1 MMYVVAV
8 VKNEADEAVAYR
20 VLDIEKRV
28 CKAVSKEAVLRASM
42 QNPKAFMN
50 VTAEGKELVGTNGS
64 LSRYAVVSMKNEL
77 VSKSAPVVVLAR
89 LGNEGFVLSDY
100 AGNMTKIKS
109 DEAVGYATKFG
120 IANGKIVERDGKKLI
135 SAINGEY
142 PLIEKKKVET
152 AAKAKF
158 IAVNDDDSVATLVQ
172 KVKDYIA
179 HPDEKLIGKL
189 GDEKSDKLFTKLI
202 VDLGIPAAANEPA
215 KALPLLKEFSTKYFE
230 PLKMIC
236 SKDKIIYHSKGLKEL
251 YKDLKGGATDL
262 LDRAIRELAE
272 ERVDIA
278 EEAFSC

>member
-20 VLDIEKRV
+20 ILDIEKRA

-50 VTAEGKELVGTNGS
+50 VAVEGKELVGTNGS
-64 LSRYAVVSMKNEL
+64 LSRYTVVSMKNEL

-158 IAVNDDDSVATLVQ
+158 IAVNDDDSVATLVR
-172 KVKDYIA
+172 KVNDYIA

-189 GDEKSDKLFTKLI
+189 GDEKSDLLFAKLI

-272 ERVDIA
+272 ERVDIR
-278 EEAFSC
+278 ETL

>member
-20 VLDIEKRV
+20 VLDIEKRA

-50 VTAEGKELVGTNGS
+50 VATEGKELVGTNGS
-64 LSRYAVVSMKNEL
+64 LSRYAIVSMKNEL

-172 KVKDYIA
+172 KVNDYIA

-189 GDEKSDKLFTKLI
+189 GDEKSDLLFTKLI

-272 ERVDIA
+272 ERVDIR
-278 EEAFSC
+278 ETL

>member
-8 VKNEADEAVAYR
+8 AKNEADEAVAYR
-20 VLDIEKRV
+20 VLDIEKRA

-50 VTAEGKELVGTNGS
+50 VAAEGKELVGTNGS

-158 IAVNDDDSVATLVQ
+158 IAVNDDDSVATLIQ
-172 KVKDYIA
+172 KVNDYIA

-189 GDEKSDKLFTKLI
+189 GDEKSDLLFAKLI

-236 SKDKIIYHSKGLKEL
+236 SKDKIIDHSKGLKEL

-272 ERVDIA
+272 ERVDIR
-278 EEAFSC
+278 ETL

>member
-20 VLDIEKRV
+20 VLDIEKRA

-135 SAINGEY
+135 SAISGEY

-158 IAVNDDDSVATLVQ
+158 IAVNDDDSVATLVR
-172 KVKDYIA
+172 KVNDYIA
-179 HPDEKLIGKL
+179 HPEEKLIGKL
-189 GDEKSDKLFTKLI
+189 GDEKSDLLFAKLI

-272 ERVDIA
+272 ERVDIR
-278 EEAFSC
+278 ETL

>member
-20 VLDIEKRV
+20 VLDIEKRA

-50 VTAEGKELVGTNGS
+50 VAAEDKELVGTNGS

-179 HPDEKLIGKL
+179 YPDEKLIGKL

-272 ERVDIA
+272 ERVDIR
-278 EEAFSC
+278 ESL

>member
-20 VLDIEKRV
+20 VLDIEKRA
-28 CKAVSKEAVLRASM
+28 CKAVSKEAVLRGSI

-50 VTAEGKELVGTNGS
+50 VAAEGKEVVGTNGS

-158 IAVNDDDSVATLVQ
+158 IAVNDDDSVATLIQ
-172 KVKDYIA
+172 KVNDYIA

-189 GDEKSDKLFTKLI
+189 GDEKSDLLFAKLI

-272 ERVDIA
+272 ERVDIR
-278 EEAFSC
+278 ESL

>member
-20 VLDIEKRV
+20 VLDIEKRA

-50 VTAEGKELVGTNGS
+50 VATEGKELVGTNGS

-142 PLIEKKKVET
+142 PLIEKKVET
-152 AAKAKF
+152 VAKAKF
-158 IAVNDDDSVATLVQ
+158 IAVNDDDSVATLVR
-172 KVKDYIA
+172 KVNDYIT

-189 GDEKSDKLFTKLI
+189 GDEKSDLLFAKLI

-272 ERVDIA
+272 ERVDIR
-278 EEAFSC
+278 ETL

>member
-20 VLDIEKRV
+20 VLDIEKRA

-50 VTAEGKELVGTNGS
+50 VAVEGKELVGTNGS

-135 SAINGEY
+135 SAISGEY

-172 KVKDYIA
+172 KVNDYIA

-189 GDEKSDKLFTKLI
+189 GDEKSDLLFAKLI

-272 ERVDIA
+272 ERVDIR
-278 EEAFSC
+278 ETL

>member
-20 VLDIEKRV
+20 VLDIEKRA

-42 QNPKAFMN
+42 QNPRAFMN
-50 VTAEGKELVGTNGS
+50 VVAEGKELVGTNGS

-158 IAVNDDDSVATLVQ
+158 IAVNDDDSVATLIQ
-172 KVKDYIA
+172 KVNDYIA

-189 GDEKSDKLFTKLI
+189 GDEKSDLLFAKLI

-272 ERVDIA
+272 ERVDIR
-278 EEAFSC
+278 ETL

>member
-20 VLDIEKRV
+20 VLDIEKRA

-158 IAVNDDDSVATLVQ
+158 IAVNDDDSVATLVR
-172 KVKDYIA
+172 KVNDYIA

-189 GDEKSDKLFTKLI
+189 GDEKSDLLFAKLI

-236 SKDKIIYHSKGLKEL
+236 SKDKIIHHSKGLKEL

-272 ERVDIA
+272 ERVDIR
-278 EEAFSC
+278 ETL

>member
-20 VLDIEKRV
+20 VLDIEKRD

-50 VTAEGKELVGTNGS
+50 VAAEGKELVGTNGS

-189 GDEKSDKLFTKLI
+189 GDEKSDLLFTKLI

-272 ERVDIA
+272 ERVDIR
-278 EEAFSC
+278 ETL

>member
-20 VLDIEKRV
+20 ILDIEKRA
-28 CKAVSKEAVLRASM
+28 CKAVSKEAVIRASM

-158 IAVNDDDSVATLVQ
+158 IAVNDDDSVATLVR
-172 KVKDYIA
+172 KVNDYIA

-189 GDEKSDKLFTKLI
+189 GDEKSDLLFAKLI

-272 ERVDIA
+272 ERVDIR
-278 EEAFSC
+278 ETL

>member
-8 VKNEADEAVAYR
+8 VKNDADEAVAYR
-20 VLDIEKRV
+20 VLDIEKRA
-28 CKAVSKEAVLRASM
+28 CKAVSKEAVIRASM

-158 IAVNDDDSVATLVQ
+158 IAVNDDDSVATLVR
-172 KVKDYIA
+172 KVNDYIA

-189 GDEKSDKLFTKLI
+189 GDEKSDLLFAKLI

-272 ERVDIA
+272 ERVDIR
-278 EEAFSC
+278 ETL

>member
-8 VKNEADEAVAYR
+8 VKNDADEAVAYR
-20 VLDIEKRV
+20 VLDIEKRA

-50 VTAEGKELVGTNGS
+50 VAAEGKELVGTNGS

-135 SAINGEY
+135 SAISGEY

-272 ERVDIA
+272 ERVDIR
-278 EEAFSC
+278 ESL

>member
-20 VLDIEKRV
+20 VLDIEKRA

-50 VTAEGKELVGTNGS
+50 VAAEGKELVGTNGS

-236 SKDKIIYHSKGLKEL
+236 SKDKIIYHSNGLKEL

-272 ERVDIA
+272 ERVDIR
-278 EEAFSC
+278 ETL

>member
-8 VKNEADEAVAYR
+8 VKNDADEAVAYR
-20 VLDIEKRV
+20 VLDIEKRA

-50 VTAEGKELVGTNGS
+50 VAAEGKELVGTNGS

-135 SAINGEY
+135 SAISGEY

-215 KALPLLKEFSTKYFE
+215 KARPLLKEFSTKYFE

-272 ERVDIA
+272 ERVDIR
-278 EEAFSC
+278 ESL

>member
-20 VLDIEKRV
+20 VLDIEKRA

-50 VTAEGKELVGTNGS
+50 VAAEGKELVGTNGS

-120 IANGKIVERDGKKLI
+120 IANGKLVERDGKKLI
-135 SAINGEY
+135 SAISGEY

-158 IAVNDDDSVATLVQ
+158 IAVNDDDSVATLVR

-272 ERVDIA
+272 ERVDIR
-278 EEAFSC
+278 ETL

>member
-20 VLDIEKRV
+20 VLDIEKRA

-50 VTAEGKELVGTNGS
+50 VAAEGKELVGTNGS

-135 SAINGEY
+135 SAISGEY

-158 IAVNDDDSVATLVQ
+158 IAVNDDDSVATLVR
-172 KVKDYIA
+172 KVNDYIA

-272 ERVDIA
+272 ERVDIR
-278 EEAFSC
+278 ETL

>member
-20 VLDIEKRV
+20 VLDIEKRA

-50 VTAEGKELVGTNGS
+50 VAAEGKELVGTNGS

-158 IAVNDDDSVATLVQ
+158 IAVNDDDSVATLIQ
-172 KVKDYIA
+172 KVNDYIA
-179 HPDEKLIGKL
+179 HPEEKLIGKL
-189 GDEKSDKLFTKLI
+189 SDDKSDKLFTKLI

-272 ERVDIA
+272 ERVDIR
-278 EEAFSC
+278 ETL

>member
-8 VKNEADEAVAYR
+8 VKNEADEVVAYR
-20 VLDIEKRV
+20 VLDIEKRA

-158 IAVNDDDSVATLVQ
+158 IAVNDDDSVATLVR
-172 KVKDYIA
+172 KVNDYIA

-189 GDEKSDKLFTKLI
+189 GDEKSDLLFAKLI

-272 ERVDIA
+272 ERVDIR
-278 EEAFSC
+278 ETL

>member
-20 VLDIEKRV
+20 VLDIEKRA

-158 IAVNDDDSVATLVQ
+158 IAVNDDDSVATLVR
-172 KVKDYIA
+172 KVNDYIA

-189 GDEKSDKLFTKLI
+189 GDEKSDLLFAKLI

-272 ERVDIA
+272 ERVDIR
-278 EEAFSC
+278 ETL

>member
-20 VLDIEKRV
+20 VLDIEKRA
-28 CKAVSKEAVLRASM
+28 CKAVSKEAVLRASL

-50 VTAEGKELVGTNGS
+50 VAAEDKELVGTNGS

-77 VSKSAPVVVLAR
+77 VSKRAPVVVLAR

-158 IAVNDDDSVATLVQ
+158 IAVNDDDSVATLVR
-172 KVKDYIA
+172 KVNDYIA

-189 GDEKSDKLFTKLI
+189 GDEKSDLLFAKLI

-272 ERVDIA
+272 ERVDIR
-278 EEAFSC
+278 ETL

>member
-20 VLDIEKRV
+20 VLDIEKRA

-50 VTAEGKELVGTNGS
+50 VAAEGKELVGTNGS

-77 VSKSAPVVVLAR
+77 VSKRAPVVVLAR

-135 SAINGEY
+135 SAISGEY

-202 VDLGIPAAANEPA
+202 MDLGIPAAANEPA
-215 KALPLLKEFSTKYFE
+215 KALPRLKEFSTKYFE

-272 ERVDIA
+272 ERVDIR
-278 EEAFSC
+278 ESL

>member
-8 VKNEADEAVAYR
+8 VKNEADEVVAYR
-20 VLDIEKRV
+20 VLDIEKRA
-28 CKAVSKEAVLRASM
+28 CKAVSKEAVLRAAV

-50 VTAEGKELVGTNGS
+50 VTAEGKEVVGTNGS
-64 LSRYAVVSMKNEL
+64 LSRYAVVSLKNEL
-77 VSKSAPVVVLAR
+77 MSKGAPVVVLAR

-135 SAINGEY
+135 SAISGEY

-172 KVKDYIA
+172 KVNDYIT

-189 GDEKSDKLFTKLI
+189 GDEKSDLLFAKLI

-272 ERVDIA
+272 ERVDIR
-278 EEAFSC
+278 ETL

>member
-20 VLDIEKRV
+20 VLDIEKRA

-50 VTAEGKELVGTNGS
+50 VAAEDKELVGTNGS

-272 ERVDIA
+272 ERVDIR
-278 EEAFSC
+278 ETL

>member
-20 VLDIEKRV
+20 VLDIEKRA

-50 VTAEGKELVGTNGS
+50 VAAEGKELVGTNGS

-172 KVKDYIA
+172 KVNDYIA

-189 GDEKSDKLFTKLI
+189 GDEKSDLLFAKLI
-202 VDLGIPAAANEPA
+202 VDLGIPVAANEPA

-251 YKDLKGGATDL
+251 YKELKGGATDL

-272 ERVDIA
+272 ERVDIR
-278 EEAFSC
+278 ETL

>member
-20 VLDIEKRV
+20 ILDIEKRA

-50 VTAEGKELVGTNGS
+50 VAAEGKELVGTNGS

-158 IAVNDDDSVATLVQ
+158 IAVNDDDSVATLVR

-272 ERVDIA
+272 ERVDIR
-278 EEAFSC
+278 ESL

>member
-20 VLDIEKRV
+20 VLDIEKRA

-50 VTAEGKELVGTNGS
+50 VAVEGKELVGTNGS

-135 SAINGEY
+135 SAISGEY

-189 GDEKSDKLFTKLI
+189 GDEKSDLLFAKLI

-236 SKDKIIYHSKGLKEL
+236 SKDKILYHSKGLKEL

-272 ERVDIA
+272 ERVDIR
-278 EEAFSC
+278 ETL

>member
-20 VLDIEKRV
+20 VLDIEKRA
-28 CKAVSKEAVLRASM
+28 CKAVSKEAVLRASL

-50 VTAEGKELVGTNGS
+50 VAAEDKELVGTNGS

-152 AAKAKF
+152 AAKARF
-158 IAVNDDDSVATLVQ
+158 IAVNDDDSVATLVR
-172 KVKDYIA
+172 KVNDYIA

-272 ERVDIA
+272 ERVDIR
-278 EEAFSC
+278 ETL

>member
-20 VLDIEKRV
+20 ILDIEKRA

-50 VTAEGKELVGTNGS
+50 VAAEGKELVGTNGS

-135 SAINGEY
+135 SAISGEY

-172 KVKDYIA
+172 KVNDYIA

-272 ERVDIA
+272 ERVDIR
-278 EEAFSC
+278 ETL

>member
-20 VLDIEKRV
+20 VLDIEKRA

-50 VTAEGKELVGTNGS
+50 VAAEGKELVGTNGS
-64 LSRYAVVSMKNEL
+64 LSRYAVVSLKNEL

-172 KVKDYIA
+172 KVNDYIA

-189 GDEKSDKLFTKLI
+189 GDEKSDLLFAKLI

-272 ERVDIA
+272 ERVDIK
-278 EEAFSC
+278 ETL

>member
-20 VLDIEKRV
+20 ILDIEKRA

-50 VTAEGKELVGTNGS
+50 VAAEGKELVGTNGS

-135 SAINGEY
+135 SAISGEY

-272 ERVDIA
+272 ERVDIR
-278 EEAFSC
+278 ESL

>member
-20 VLDIEKRV
+20 VLDIEKRA

-77 VSKSAPVVVLAR
+77 MSKSAPVVVLAR

-135 SAINGEY
+135 SAISGEY

-158 IAVNDDDSVATLVQ
+158 IAVNDDDSVATLIQ
-172 KVKDYIA
+172 KVNDYIA

-189 GDEKSDKLFTKLI
+189 GDDKSDKLFAKLI

-272 ERVDIA
+272 ERVDIR
-278 EEAFSC
+278 ETL

>member
-20 VLDIEKRV
+20 VLDIEKRA
-28 CKAVSKEAVLRASM
+28 CKAVSEGAVLRASM

-158 IAVNDDDSVATLVQ
+158 IAVNDDDSVATLVR
-172 KVKDYIA
+172 KVNDYIA

-189 GDEKSDKLFTKLI
+189 GDEKSDLLFAKLI

-272 ERVDIA
+272 ERVDIR
-278 EEAFSC
+278 ETL

>member
-20 VLDIEKRV
+20 VLDIEKRA

-50 VTAEGKELVGTNGS
+50 VATEGKELVGTNGS

-135 SAINGEY
+135 SAISGEY

-158 IAVNDDDSVATLVQ
+158 IAVNDDDSVATLVR
-172 KVKDYIA
+172 KVNDYIA

-189 GDEKSDKLFTKLI
+189 GDEKSDLLFAKLI

-272 ERVDIA
+272 ERVDIR
-278 EEAFSC
+278 ETL

>member
-20 VLDIEKRV
+20 VLDIEKRA

-50 VTAEGKELVGTNGS
+50 VAAEDKELVGTNGS

-135 SAINGEY
+135 SAISGEY

-158 IAVNDDDSVATLVQ
+158 IAVNDDDSVATLAQ

-272 ERVDIA
+272 ERVDIR
-278 EEAFSC
+278 ETL

>member
-20 VLDIEKRV
+20 VLDIEKRA

-50 VTAEGKELVGTNGS
+50 VAAEGKELVGTNGS

-135 SAINGEY
+135 SAISGEY

-158 IAVNDDDSVATLVQ
+158 IAVNDDDSVATLVR
-172 KVKDYIA
+172 KVNDYIA

-189 GDEKSDKLFTKLI
+189 GDEKSDLLFAKLI

-272 ERVDIA
+272 ERVDIR
-278 EEAFSC
+278 EAL

>member
-20 VLDIEKRV
+20 VLDIEKRA

-135 SAINGEY
+135 SAISGEY

-272 ERVDIA
+272 ERVDIR
-278 EEAFSC
+278 ETL

>member
-20 VLDIEKRV
+20 VLDIEKRA
-28 CKAVSKEAVLRASM
+28 CKAVSKEAVLRASL

-50 VTAEGKELVGTNGS
+50 VAAEGKELVGTNGS
-64 LSRYAVVSMKNEL
+64 LSRYAVVSVKNEL

-158 IAVNDDDSVATLVQ
+158 IAVNDDDSVATLVR
-172 KVKDYIA
+172 KVNDYIA

-189 GDEKSDKLFTKLI
+189 GDEKSDLLFAKLI

-215 KALPLLKEFSTKYFE
+215 RALPLLKEFSTKYFE

-272 ERVDIA
+272 ERVDIR
-278 EEAFSC
+278 ETL